1 MFRSRS
7 AFRCGAFKNWLV
19 FFGIITL
26 STLLSLLLSHI
37 NEDNNPFAISLYI
50 LSVALIA
57 RYTTGYLFGILA
69 SVVGTFCVNYI
80 FTYPYWHF
88 NITLTGYPLTFAM
101 MLVVSVIISTLTT
114 RIKAQEQVHFEA
126 EREKMRTNLLRA
138 MAHDIRTPLASI
150 IGASS
155 TLYENDMNLPEEN
168 RKELEAGI
176 NRDAQWLVRV
186 TENLLSVTR
195 FSNGD
200 VQLKTTDEVLEEI
213 VGSAIIKYHRTEG
226 SLPVKVDHPAD
237 IIIVP
242 MDAMLIEQVLINL
255 FDNVSA
261 HGETATRIW
270 LSVTTAPGQ
279 VNVCVEDDGVGI
291 PEEAIPRVF
300 SGMFHKQM
308 PERPDTRRNMGIGLS
323 VCQTIIRA
331 HGGEMTAG
339 HSSRGG
345 ALFSFT
351 LPCEEETHDSF
362 DTQQTSDH

>member
-1 MFRSRS
+1 MQKIKPILRNETFR
-7 AFRCGAFKNWLV
+7 NWLV
-19 FFGIITL
+19 FIGIITV

-57 RYTTGYLFGILA
+57 RYTSGYLFGILA

-80 FTYPYWHF
+80 FTYPYWQF

-114 RIKAQEQVHFEA
+114 RIKAQEQIRFEA

-155 TLYENDMNLPEEN
+155 ALCDNDMNLSEEN
-168 RKELEAGI
+168 RKELESGI

-195 FSNGD
+195 FSD
-200 VQLKTTDEVLEEI
+200 ESVQLKTTDEVLEEI
-213 VGSAIIKYHRTEG
+213 VGSAIVKYHRTEG

-237 IIIVP
+237 IILVP
-242 MDAMLIEQVLINL
+242 MDAMLIEQVLVNL

-261 HGETATRIW
+261 HGESATQIW
-270 LSVTTAPGQ
+270 LSVAADPGQ
-279 VNVCVEDDGVGI
+279 VTLCVEDDGVGI
-291 PEEAIPRVF
+291 PDEAIPHIF
-300 SGMFHKQM
+300 NGTFHKQ
-308 PERPDTRRNMGIGLS
+308 PSERPDTRRNMGIGLS
-323 VCQTIIRA
+323 VCQTIIWA
-331 HGGEMTAG
+331 HGGEMSAG
-339 HSSRGG
+339 HSKHGG

-351 LPCEEETHDSF
+351 LPCEEETHGKL
-362 DTQQTSDH
+362 DT

>member
-1 MFRSRS
+1 MQKIRRILHNETFR
-7 AFRCGAFKNWLV
+7 NWLV
-19 FFGIITL
+19 FTGIITV

-37 NEDNNPFAISLYI
+37 SEDNNPFAISLYI
-50 LSVALIA
+50 LSVVLIA
-57 RYTTGYLFGILA
+57 RYTSGYLFGILA

-80 FTYPYWHF
+80 FTYPYWQF

-155 TLYENDMNLPEEN
+155 ALCDNNMNLSAEN
-168 RKELEAGI
+168 RKELESGI

-195 FSNGD
+195 FSDEN

-213 VGSAIIKYHRTEG
+213 VGSAIVKYHRTEG
-226 SLPVKVDHPAD
+226 SLPVKVVHPAD
-237 IIIVP
+237 IILVP

-255 FDNVSA
+255 FDNVSVHA
-261 HGETATRIW
+261 ESATQIW
-270 LSVTTAPGQ
+270 LSVAADPGH
-279 VNVCVEDDGVGI
+279 VTLCVEDDGVGI
-291 PEEAIPRVF
+291 PDEAIPHIF
-300 SGMFHKQM
+300 NGTFHKQ
-308 PERPDTRRNMGIGLS
+308 PSERPDTRRNMGIGLS

-331 HGGEMTAG
+331 HGGEMSAG
-339 HSSRGG
+339 HSRYGG

-351 LPCEEETHDSF
+351 LPCEEDTHGKL
-362 DTQQTSDH
+362 DT

>member
-1 MFRSRS
+1 MFRIRDELH
-7 AFRCGAFKNWLV
+7 RGKLRDWLT
-19 FFGIITL
+19 FAGIITV
-26 STLLSLLLSHI
+26 STLLSILLSRI

-57 RYTTGYLFGILA
+57 RYTFGYLFGIMA
-69 SVVGTFCVNYI
+69 SVVGTFCVNFI
-80 FTYPYWHF
+80 FTYPYWQF
-88 NITLTGYPLTFAM
+88 NITITGYPLTFAM

-114 RIKAQEQVHFEA
+114 RIKAQEQLRFEA

-155 TLYENDMNLPEEN
+155 TLYDNDDDLSAEN

-195 FSNGD
+195 FSDEN
-200 VQLKTTDEVLEEI
+200 VKLKTTDEVLEEI
-213 VGSAIIKYHRTEG
+213 IGSAIVKYHRTEG

-237 IIIVP
+237 IILVP

-261 HGETATRIW
+261 HGESATQIW
-270 LSVTTAPGQ
+270 LSVVTGPGQ
-279 VNVCVEDDGVGI
+279 VILRVEDDGVGI
-291 PEEAIPRVF
+291 PDEAIPIVF
-300 SGMFHKQM
+300 NGTFHKQTS
-308 PERPDTRRNMGIGLS
+308 ERPDTRRNMGIGLS
-323 VCQTIIRA
+323 VCQTIIHA

-339 HSSRGG
+339 RSNHGG
-345 ALFSFT
+345 ALFSFS
-351 LPCEEETHDSF
+351 LPCEEDTHGEF
-362 DTQQTSDH
+362 DTK